1 MLDQSDLLRL
11 VNQPLTESTMGEIRM
26 AMTEL
31 AAADIGNLLSSTPAA
46 ERQQLWDLFDD
57 DLQAEVISHIEP
69 ELVPD
74 LFASRSAEEIAQVIE
89 KVSGDDDVTDIIQ
102 QLPDALGEEILEALD
117 IQNRERVEN
126 LLIYPADTAGGLMD
140 TDIISVR
147 SDITID
153 VVLRYLRR
161 HSNLPN
167 STDQVFVVDKMGF
180 YLGTLPLSTI
190 LVSDPSTPIS
200 DCIETK
206 LEPALAT
213 LSTHDVAQLFE
224 RYDLISMAVVSDTG
238 LLVGRITIDD
248 IVDVIIDEADHSILG
263 MAGLNE
269 EDDTFA
275 PILKTTQS
283 RALWLGANLFTALIA
298 SAVINVFEDTIAKV
312 VALAILMPIVASMGG
327 VAGSQ
332 SLTLV
337 IRSMAQGTLIDSN
350 LPWLV
355 RRELAVSILNG
366 LLWASLI
373 AVGTSMVFQDWT
385 LGFIIAFALVINMAT
400 AALAGAMLP
409 RFLKSVN
416 IDPAIAGTVILTT
429 ITDVVGFVTFLGTA
443 TIFYG

>member
-206 LEPALAT
+206 LEL
-213 LSTHDVAQLFE
+213 
-224 RYDLISMAVVSDTG
+224 
-238 LLVGRITIDD
+238 
-248 IVDVIIDEADHSILG
+248 
-263 MAGLNE
+263 
-269 EDDTFA
+269 
-275 PILKTTQS
+275 
-283 RALWLGANLFTALIA
+283 
-298 SAVINVFEDTIAKV
+298 
-312 VALAILMPIVASMGG
+312 
-327 VAGSQ
+327 
-332 SLTLV
+332 
-337 IRSMAQGTLIDSN
+337 
-350 LPWLV
+350 
-355 RRELAVSILNG
+355 
-366 LLWASLI
+366 
-373 AVGTSMVFQDWT
+373 
-385 LGFIIAFALVINMAT
+385 
-400 AALAGAMLP
+400 
-409 RFLKSVN
+409 
-416 IDPAIAGTVILTT
+416 
-429 ITDVVGFVTFLGTA
+429 
-443 TIFYG
+443 